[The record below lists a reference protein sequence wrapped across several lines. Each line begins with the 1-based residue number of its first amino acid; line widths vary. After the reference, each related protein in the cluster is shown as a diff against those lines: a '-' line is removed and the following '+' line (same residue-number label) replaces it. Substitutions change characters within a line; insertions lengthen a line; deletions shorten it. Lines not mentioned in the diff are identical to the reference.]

1 MLHTPIRTHTILTTM
16 SDRSGSENRQRSSQI
31 GLRLTEEEF
40 LEIWKKAQEAGMG
53 IQDYIRWQLLSDA
66 PMA

>member
-1 MLHTPIRTHTILTTM
+1 M
-16 SDRSGSENRQRSSQI
+16 SDRSGSENRQRGTQV
-31 GLRLTEEEF
+31 GLRLTDEEF
-40 LEIWKKAQEAGMG
+40 QELWKRASAENMS